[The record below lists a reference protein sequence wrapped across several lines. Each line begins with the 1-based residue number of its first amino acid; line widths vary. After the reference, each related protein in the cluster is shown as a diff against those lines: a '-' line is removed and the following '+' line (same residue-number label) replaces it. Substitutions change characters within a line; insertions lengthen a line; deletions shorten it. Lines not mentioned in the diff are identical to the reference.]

1 MPTAAEY
8 FNEVLL
14 YLEKS
19 VTDQNLS
26 SVAYNTWIRKLEPVR
41 FENDVFTLAVI
52 DDINGWARDV
62 IKKRYESLLDEAF
75 ESVIGHRV
83 TLDLYSSDRAGNPVG
98 RDLPGKHGSDAAGNA
113 ENNVSYPGKGNYE
126 YTFETFIVGKSN
138 EFAKAACLG
147 VANNPGGTY
156 NPLFI
161 HGPSGLGKTHL
172 MHAVSNRILENH
184 PDANIIYVTGEMFTY
199 ELIDSIQKQDTVSFK
214 KKYRNADVLLV
225 DDIQFISGKEST
237 QEEFFHTFNELYS
250 HGKQIVLTS
259 DRPPKNIKTL
269 EDRIRTRFESGLM
282 ADIGM
287 PEFETRIAIINRKA
301 ELLDLTLDDDVVS
314 YLADR
319 LRTNVRQLEGA
330 VKKLSALQN
339 LLNTPPS
346 IAQAQ
351 SVIREILSDEETP
364 ALTADVIINHVAVA
378 FAVTADDIKSKS
390 RSKNVSAA
398 RKAAAYVMK
407 EITQLSLQ
415 AIGSE
420 LGGKDHATVSFY
432 ISDTTKQME
441 NDPVTRETIEDILR
455 NLKKD
460 DN

>member
-1 MPTAAEY
+1 MPTASEY

-14 YLEKS
+14 YIENAVSRQRL
-19 VTDQNLS
+19 T
-26 SVAYNTWIRKLEPVR
+26 SVAYNTWIRRLEPVR
-41 FENDVFTLAVI
+41 FEGDTFTLAVI
-52 DDINGWARDV
+52 DDKSGWAKSV
-62 IKKRYESLLDEAF
+62 IASRYGSLLDEAF
-75 ESVIGHRV
+75 EKVIGERV
-83 TLDLYSSDRAGNPVG
+83 KVELFSSDKLGNPLEEAPEG
-98 RDLPGKHGSDAAGNA
+98 DTMSPEGTSSHS
-113 ENNVSYPGKGNYE
+113 SPGKGNYE
-126 YTFETFIVGKSN
+126 FTFDTFIVGRSN
-138 EFAKAACLG
+138 EFANAACLG
-147 VANNPGGTY
+147 VANNPGGMY

-172 MHAVSNRILENH
+172 MHAISNRILEKD
-184 PDANIIYVTGEMFTY
+184 PKANIIYVTGEMFTY
-199 ELIDSIQKQDTVSFK
+199 ELIDAIQKQDTVNFK

-259 DRPPKNIKTL
+259 DRPPKDIKTL
-269 EDRIRTRFESGLM
+269 EDRIRSRFESGLM

-287 PEFETRIAIINRKA
+287 PEYETRVAIIKRKA
-301 ELLDLTLDDDVVS
+301 ELLDLTLDESTVS
-314 YLADR
+314 YLADK
-319 LRTNVRQLEGA
+319 LKTNVRQLEGA

-351 SVIREILSDEETP
+351 NVIREILSFEETP
-364 ALTADVIINHVAVA
+364 ALTADVIINHVAAAYAVA
-378 FAVTADDIKSKS
+378 PEDIRSRS
-390 RSKNVSAA
+390 RSKKISAA

-407 EITQLSLQ
+407 EMTPLSLQ

-432 ISDTTKQME
+432 INDMTKQTE
-441 NDPVTRETIEDILR
+441 SDPVTREMLEDITK
-455 NLKKD
+455 NLKGGE
-460 DN
+460 